1 LQALWRLLFPHD
13 ENKIAQLKAILYKND
28 YHYLMPV
35 PNIIVVTGSSGAGKT
50 TWICQ
55 QMRDTAAVDKVIYF
69 SPSTGTVPIDQTRIA
84 TEFPGIQVFGD
95 GQEVEFFHQIP
106 KADAVYIEW
115 GFYLELGAMGY
126 APPLAIAQIL
136 DNLTYRAIA
145 VLPPDL
151 KNSEYHAWTNEIVR
165 GAPTQT
171 STAETL
177 WRAASN
183 GQVIDE
189 NSLEEFWYEITHG
202 AYGLVSRAKGIF
214 DVNDGRSLYCD
225 FVAGV
230 PPTDFLELDL
240 PRYLEGRPQRF
251 GGIEVVGKNLD
262 EAALRQTLSDCCLSD
277 AAILQYQQQVKE
289 ILLEGELV

>member
-1 LQALWRLLFPHD
+1 
-13 ENKIAQLKAILYKND
+13 
-28 YHYLMPV
+28 MPV
-35 PNIIVVTGSSGAGKT
+35 PIITVVAGASGVGKT
-50 TWICQ
+50 TWVCK
-55 QMRDTAAVDKVIYF
+55 QMRDIATVDNIIYF

-84 TEFPGIQVFGD
+84 TEFPGVQVFGD
-95 GQEVEFFHQIP
+95 GQEVEFLNHIP
-106 KADAVYIEW
+106 QADAVYIEW
-115 GFYLELGAMGY
+115 GFYLELGA
-126 APPLAIAQIL
+126 IAQL
-136 DNLTYRAIA
+136 LNNWTYRAIA
-145 VLPPDL
+145 ILPPDL
-151 KNSEYHAWTNEIVR
+151 KHSEYHNWTNEIVR
-165 GAPTQT
+165 GAPIQT
-171 STAETL
+171 NTAENL

-202 AYGLVSRAKGIF
+202 AYGIVTRAKGIF

-230 PPTDFLELDL
+230 PQTDFLELDL

-251 GGIEVVGKNLD
+251 SGLEVVGQNLD

-289 ILLEGELV
+289 ILLEGKPV

>member
-1 LQALWRLLFPHD
+1 
-13 ENKIAQLKAILYKND
+13 
-28 YHYLMPV
+28 M
-35 PNIIVVTGSSGAGKT
+35 IIITFMLTPIITVVAGSSGVGKT

-55 QMRDTAAVDKVIYF
+55 QIQNVTSVEKLIYF
-69 SPSTGTVPIDQTRIA
+69 SPGIGTVPIDQTRIA

-95 GQEVEFFHQIP
+95 GQEIEFLNQIP
-106 KADAVYIEW
+106 QAGAVYIEW
-115 GFYLELGAMGY
+115 GFYLELGA
-126 APPLAIAQIL
+126 IAQIL
-136 DNLTYRAIA
+136 DNLTYRAVA
-145 VLPPDL
+145 VLPPHL
-151 KNSEYHAWTNEIVR
+151 KDSEYHAWANEIVR

-202 AYGLVSRAKGIF
+202 AYGIVTRAKGIF

-225 FVAGV
+225 FVAGI
-230 PPTDFLELDL
+230 PQTDFLELDL
-240 PRYLEGRPQRF
+240 PRHLEGRPQRF
-251 GGIEVVGKNLD
+251 SGLEVVGKNLD

-277 AAILQYQQQVKE
+277 AAILQYQRQVKE
-289 ILLEGELV
+289 ILLEGQQV

>member
-1 LQALWRLLFPHD
+1 MIIIIF
-13 ENKIAQLKAILYKND
+13 
-28 YHYLMPV
+28 MSV
-35 PNIIVVTGSSGAGKT
+35 PNIIVVAGSSGAGKT
-50 TWICQ
+50 TWVCQ
-55 QMRDTAAVDKVIYF
+55 QMRDIADVEKIIYYN
-69 SPSTGTVPIDQTRIA
+69 PGTGTVPVDQTRIA
-84 TEFPGIQVFGD
+84 SEFPDLQVFSD
-95 GQEVEFFHQIP
+95 AQQVEFLNQIP

-115 GFYLELGAMGY
+115 GFYLELGSV
-126 APPLAIAQIL
+126 AQLL
-136 DNLTYRAIA
+136 DNLTYRTIA

-151 KNSEYHAWTNEIVR
+151 KDSEYHAWAKEIVR
-165 GAPTQT
+165 GAPTQA
-171 STAETL
+171 SNAETL

-189 NSLEEFWYEITHG
+189 NSLEEFWYEITHS
-202 AYGLVSRAKGIF
+202 AYGIVTRAKGIF

-230 PPTDFLELDL
+230 PQTDFLELDL

-251 GGIEVVGKNLD
+251 SGLEVVGQNLD

-289 ILLEGELV
+289 ILLEGEPV